1 MGFTCIV
8 CNKSYKNAKTYN
20 KHIKM
25 NRCKIS
31 DDILQCK
38 ICNKTFSNKSNRKV
52 HESKCCEKKD
62 NEMII
67 TKLNEIDKFIKTQV
81 GGTTTNIQNNN
92 IQNNNIHI
100 TCNFGNEDMSYISIK
115 DIISMF
121 DKGEQ
126 SIEALVKYKHFNL
139 DVPQNCNVYIKNL
152 NNKYA
157 FVFDNNKWE
166 IMMKSDVVEKLYTS
180 NSTYLRIKF
189 QELQKELSKPTLMK
203 FQKFLDDIDN
213 YDTIEPIMD
222 RIKCILY
229 NNKDMILELNKIQN
243 IEDGTEILMIT
254 SDQFE

>member
-1 MGFTCIV
+1 MEITCTA
-8 CNKSYKNAKTYN
+8 CNKLYKNAKTY
-20 KHIKM
+20 KAHIKM
-25 NRCKIS
+25 NKCKIYDNS
-31 DDILQCK
+31 LECK
-38 ICNKTFSNKSNRKV
+38 ICNKIFSNKYNRKV
-52 HESKCCEKKD
+52 HENKCGEKKD
-62 NEMII
+62 NEII
-67 TKLNEIDKFIKTQV
+67 IAKLNEIDKLIKTQ
-81 GGTTTNIQNNN
+81 GCGSTNIQNNN
-92 IQNNNIHI
+92 IQNNNHIHI

-189 QELQKELSKPTLMK
+189 QELQNELSKTTLMK